1 VEGEVEIGK
10 RYTETDFNKIIEIKE
25 REAHRVKVSM
35 EQIDQRKR
43 WSSAPL
49 LAMRWPFA
57 TSSTR

>member
-1 VEGEVEIGK
+1 VEGEVETGK
-10 RYTETDFNKIIEIKE
+10 RYTQTDFNKIIEIKE

-49 LAMRWPFA
+49 LTVRWPCT